1 MCHADLARWLHV
13 AELFFVGSEF
23 AGVDFAGSSEFV
35 FRHRRPYTL
44 QECNVLFRVVVQ
56 VGRSRNF
63 TGDSCKFC
71 LTVC

>member
-1 MCHADLARWLHV
+1 M
-13 AELFFVGSEF
+13 
-23 AGVDFAGSSEFV
+23 
-35 FRHRRPYTL
+35 

-63 TGDSCKFC
+63 TGNSCKFC